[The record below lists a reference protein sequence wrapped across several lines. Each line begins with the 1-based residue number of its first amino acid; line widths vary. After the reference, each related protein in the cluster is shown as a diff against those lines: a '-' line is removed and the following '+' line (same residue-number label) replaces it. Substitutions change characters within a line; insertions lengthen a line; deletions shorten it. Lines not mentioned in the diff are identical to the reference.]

1 MDTDTEKGAMS
12 VIETSESTQTA
23 SSRRVS
29 KEDATIVE
37 VERDTGEVQQD
48 EVELYNPHIDV
59 SGVDEKKPG
68 PNGSLQSYGSMMGVN
83 RRRVSGRRSS
93 PRWKMRWGALLSRM
107 ETADPE
113 LVFRPGS

>member
-37 VERDTGEVQQD
+37 VERDAGEVQQD

-59 SGVDEKKPG
+59 SGVDEKK
-68 PNGSLQSYGSMMGVN
+68 LQRKIDWQLVPWLSFLF
-83 RRRVSGRRSS
+83 
-93 PRWKMRWGALLSRM
+93 LLSFLDR
-107 ETADPE
+107 TSVGNAKVRVRASGCIYWRVDY
-113 LVFRPGS
+113 